1 MTGPDVRGDIRQFL
15 MTRRARITPQQ
26 AGLPDY
32 GGRRRVPGLRREELA
47 LLAGISVEYLTQ
59 LERGHARGVS
69 DEVIDCL
76 ARALQLDDVERAH
89 LIDLISVANTPRH
102 RGRRRAATSPKL
114 RRSVRQVLDSM
125 TGAAAFVRNQRLD
138 ILAVNRLG
146 GALYAPVVD
155 SPELGG
161 NLARFVFLDP
171 RATDFYRDWNAIAR
185 DAVGSLRI
193 SAGRNHD
200 DPVMAELIGELSI
213 RSDQFRT
220 RWAAH
225 DVKYYRSGVQHFHHQ
240 AVGDLDLDY
249 DALELPADPGLT
261 IVTYTARPG
270 SAGHEAL
277 RQLGNR
283 ANSNIDLPTHDL
295 GHIRPSKG

>member
-15 MTRRARITPQQ
+15 MTRRARITPQL

-69 DEVIDCL
+69 DEVVNSL
-76 ARALQLDDVERAH
+76 SRALQLDDVERTH
-89 LIDLISVANTPRH
+89 LIDLIRAVNTPPYRGLRH
-102 RGRRRAATSPKL
+102 AATDPGL

-138 ILAVNRLG
+138 ILAANRLG
-146 GALYAPVVD
+146 GALYAPVLD
-155 SPELGG
+155 NPELRR

-171 RATDFYRDWNAIAR
+171 RATSFYRDWTGIAH
-185 DAVGSLRI
+185 DAVGSLRTA
-193 SAGRNHD
+193 AGREPG
-200 DPVMAELIGELSI
+200 DPAMTELVGDLSI
-213 RSDQFRT
+213 RSERFRIG
-220 RWAAH
+220 WADH
-225 DVKYYRSGVQHFHHQ
+225 EVKYYRSGVQQFHH
-240 AVGDLDLDY
+240 ATVGDLDLDY

-270 SAGHEAL
+270 SPAHEAL
-277 RQLGNR
+277 HLLG
-283 ANSNIDLPTHDL
+283 A
-295 GHIRPSKG
+295 